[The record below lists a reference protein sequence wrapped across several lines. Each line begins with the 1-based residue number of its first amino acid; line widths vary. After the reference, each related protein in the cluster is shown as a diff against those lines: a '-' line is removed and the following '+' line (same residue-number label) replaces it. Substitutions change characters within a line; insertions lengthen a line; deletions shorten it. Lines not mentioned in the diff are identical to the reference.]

1 MSRGY
6 VPSVNDREALARSTG
21 VRWRHD
27 GSPAD
32 APTFEAAVLG
42 SAPIALVVV
51 DVERDRLAWVNRRA
65 EALLGLSRE
74 HLQKL
79 KLNEWVAPDVDGT
92 GRVLLGAL
100 RAALAVAVTGEPASC
115 ELPLL
120 DGEGRAHWMAAEL
133 QKTFGSGSLVTCA
146 LTKLPPVPALE
157 PELGGSS
164 ERLRLVLE
172 STREGFWDWD
182 IESGRVFFSDQW
194 LENLGYSPGELP
206 ARVETWQMLI
216 HPDDA
221 AQADEVLRSRLD
233 GDTPV
238 DYSENRL
245 LTKSGQYR
253 WFADR
258 GRVVARGRGG
268 EPLRMVGTDADITEL
283 REAHEGKRQAEAHLA
298 RSERLASV
306 GMMAAGVAH
315 EINNPLAYILNN
327 VDFALKQLSSS
338 SGTGQVDAEALSALA
353 EAREGA
359 VRVRDVVKDLRTFS
373 RVGDE
378 QPQWVEVREVL
389 DSSLNIARRQILEC
403 AKLEVDFSTQ
413 REVRANRSRLGQV
426 FLNLLVN
433 ACEAI
438 EPGDPEG
445 NTISVGCRENDE
457 FVEVT
462 VRDTGVGIP
471 PGDIH
476 RIFDLFYTT
485 KPVGVGTGLGLSIC
499 HDLVEALGGS
509 IHVTSD
515 VGRGTQFRVLLP
527 CAEAQPST
535 RRSVPEDA
543 NVWTR
548 ARRMLVVDDD
558 PLVARSVRRLLG
570 DRQDV
575 TLVNDGASA
584 LAELRRSSYDVVLCD
599 VAMPGMDGITVL
611 EAAHT
616 ERLSAAHRFVF
627 MTGSLF
633 SQEWRQ
639 RMNAVRA
646 PCVAKPL
653 DIAELTAAVAQVLAR
668 GGPNA
673 GAPEAA
679 EFGG

>member
-1 MSRGY
+1 
-6 VPSVNDREALARSTG
+6 VPSAIDREALTRSTG

-27 GSPAD
+27 AGHDDP
-32 APTFEAAVLG
+32 PPFEAAVLA
-42 SAPIALVVV
+42 SAPVALVVL
-51 DVERDRLAWVNRRA
+51 DVERERLVSVNPRA
-65 EALLGLSRE
+65 EALFGFARE
-74 HLQKL
+74 RLPRL
-79 KLNEWVAPDVDGT
+79 AFNEWVAPDVDGSD
-92 GRVLLGAL
+92 RVLLGAL
-100 RAALAVAVTGEPASC
+100 RAALASAIAGQPARC
-115 ELPLL
+115 EFPLV
-120 DGEGRAHWMAAEL
+120 DAGGCVHWVEAAL
-133 QKTFGSGSLVTCA
+133 QKTSGSGPLVTCV
-146 LTKLPPVPALE
+146 LSKLPPAPAVT
-157 PELGGSS
+157 PEIDGSS

-182 IESGRVFFSDQW
+182 IPSGRVFFSDQW
-194 LENLGYSPGELP
+194 LDNLGYRPGELP

-221 AQADEVLRSRLD
+221 ALAEDVLNSRLE
-233 GDTPV
+233 GLAPI

-258 GRVVARGRGG
+258 GRVVARAADGA
-268 EPLRMVGTDADITEL
+268 PLRMVGTDADITEL
-283 REAHEGKRQAEAHLA
+283 KAAYEGKRQAEAHLA

-327 VDFALKQLSSS
+327 VDFALKRLASSPLR
-338 SGTGQVDAEALSALA
+338 QELDQEALSALS

-378 QPQWVEVREVL
+378 QPHWVSVREVL

-403 AKLEVDFSTQ
+403 ARLEVNLEVT

-433 ACEAI
+433 ACEAV
-438 EPGDPEG
+438 EPGHPE
-445 NTISVGCRENDE
+445 NNVISVGCREQAG

-509 IHVTSD
+509 IHVTSE
-515 VGRGTQFRVLLP
+515 VGHGTEFRVLLP
-527 CAEAQPST
+527 CAGTDPAALRSAPEEA
-535 RRSVPEDA
+535 DI
-543 NVWTR
+543 WLR
-548 ARRMLVVDDD
+548 AKRMLIVDDD

-570 DRQDV
+570 DKQDV
-575 TLVNDGASA
+575 TLVHDGASA
-584 LAELRRSSYDVVLCD
+584 LDELRRANYDVVLCD
-599 VAMPGMDGITVL
+599 VAMPGMDGLTVL
-611 EAAHT
+611 EAAHA
-616 ERLSAAHRFVF
+616 ENLSAAQRFVF

-639 RMNAVRA
+639 RMNAVGA

-653 DIAELTAAVAQVLAR
+653 DIAELTAAVAQVL
-668 GGPNA
+668 
-673 GAPEAA
+673 EL
-679 EFGG
+679 

>member
-1 MSRGY
+1 MSQQAAGRRRVARGG
-6 VPSVNDREALARSTG
+6 DREALIRSTG
-21 VRWRHD
+21 VRWRF
-27 GSPAD
+27 D
-32 APTFEAAVLG
+32 AGPEEGLQFEAGVLW
-42 SAPIALVVV
+42 SAPVALIVF
-51 DVERDRLAWVNRRA
+51 DVERDRLVSVNRRA
-65 EALLGLSRE
+65 EELLGVARE
-74 HLQKL
+74 KL
-79 KLNEWVAPDVDGT
+79 LRLGVAELVAPDADG
-92 GRVLLGAL
+92 RAALSSL
-100 RAALAVAVTGEPASC
+100 RAAVAAAAAGEVARCSVPIGGT
-115 ELPLL
+115 
-120 DGEGRAHWMAAEL
+120 DGRLRWIDVLIEG
-133 QKTFGSGSLVTCA
+133 TFGSGSLVTA
-146 LTKLPPVPALE
+146 VLTAAPPAPD
-157 PELGGSS
+157 PEAHDSA

-182 IESGRVFFSDQW
+182 IPSGRVFFSDQW
-194 LENLGYSPGELP
+194 LENLGYRPGELP
-206 ARVETWQMLI
+206 ARVETWQALI

-221 AQADEVLRSRLD
+221 AHAEVVLNSRLD
-233 GDTPV
+233 GHAPV
-238 DYSENRL
+238 EYAENRL

-258 GRVVARGRGG
+258 GRVVARDSNG

-283 REAHEGKRQAEAHLA
+283 KAAYEGKRQAEAHLA

-327 VDFALKQLSSS
+327 VDFALKSLSSS
-338 SGTGQVDAEALSALA
+338 DARSEIDQEALNALK

-359 VRVRDVVKDLRTFS
+359 VRVREVVKDLRTFS

-378 QPQWVEVREVL
+378 QPEWVDVREVL
-389 DSSLNIARRQILEC
+389 ESSLNIARCQIVDC
-403 AKLEVDFSTQ
+403 ARLEVNLAPSCQ
-413 REVRANRSRLGQV
+413 VRANRSRLGQV

-433 ACEAI
+433 ACEAV
-438 EPGDPEG
+438 EPGHPES
-445 NTISVGCRENDE
+445 NTISLACRALDG

-509 IHVTSD
+509 IHVSSN
-515 VGRGTQFRVLLP
+515 VGVGTEFRVLLP
-527 CAEAQPST
+527 CAGSQPAT
-535 RRSVPEDA
+535 LPPPCDVD
-543 NVWTR
+543 VWAR
-548 ARRMLVVDDD
+548 AKRMLVVDDD

-570 DRQDV
+570 DKQEV
-575 TLVNDGASA
+575 TLVHDGPSA
-584 LAELRRSSYDVVLCD
+584 LVELRKRIYDVVLCD
-599 VAMPGMDGITVL
+599 VAMPGMDGLMVL
-611 EAAHT
+611 EAAHA
-616 ERLSAAHRFVF
+616 ERLAAAHRFVF

-653 DIAELTAAVAQVLAR
+653 DMAELSSALAQVLEAR
-668 GGPNA
+668 QPARNG
-673 GAPEAA
+673 E
-679 EFGG
+679 

>member
-1 MSRGY
+1 
-6 VPSVNDREALARSTG
+6 VPGVNDREALTRGTG
-21 VRWRHD
+21 VRWRHEASSPD
-27 GSPAD
+27 SPA
-32 APTFEAAVLG
+32 FEAAVLG
-42 SAPIALVVV
+42 SAPIAIVVV
-51 DVERDRLAWVNRRA
+51 DAERERLVWVNRRA
-65 EALLGLSRE
+65 EALLGFARE
-74 HLQKL
+74 RLQKL
-79 KLNEWVAPDVDGT
+79 RFTEWVAPDADGT
-92 GRVLLGAL
+92 DRVLLGAL
-100 RAALAVAVTGEPASC
+100 RAALARAATGEPASC
-115 ELPLL
+115 EFPLL
-120 DGEGRAHWMAAEL
+120 DGKGSVHWMAAEL
-133 QKTFGSGSLVTCA
+133 QRTFGSGPAVTCA
-146 LTKLPPVPALE
+146 LTKLPPAPALE
-157 PELGGSS
+157 LELGGSS

-194 LENLGYSPGELP
+194 LENLGYAPGELP

-221 AQADEVLRSRLD
+221 PQADEVLRSRLE
-233 GDTPV
+233 GITPI
-238 DYSENRL
+238 DYAENRL

-258 GRVVARGRGG
+258 GRVVARGQNGA
-268 EPLRMVGTDADITEL
+268 PLRMVGTDADITEL
-283 REAHEGKRQAEAHLA
+283 KEAHEGKRRAEAHLA

-327 VDFALKQLSSS
+327 VDFALKQLS
-338 SGTGQVDAEALSALA
+338 GDGRAREVDAEALSALS

-378 QPQWVEVREVL
+378 QPQWVDVREVL
-389 DSSLNIARRQILEC
+389 ESSLNIARRQIIEC
-403 AKLEVDFSTQ
+403 ARLEVNLSNS

-433 ACEAI
+433 ACEAV
-438 EPGDPEG
+438 EPGHPEG
-445 NTISVGCRENDE
+445 NVISVGCREVDA

-462 VRDTGVGIP
+462 VRDTGMGIP

-485 KPVGVGTGLGLSIC
+485 KPIGVGTGLGLSIC
-499 HDLVEALGGS
+499 HDLIEALGGS
-509 IHVTSD
+509 IHVTSE
-515 VGRGTQFRVLLP
+515 VGRGTEFRVLLP
-527 CAEAQPST
+527 CSGAGPAT
-535 RRSVPEDA
+535 RRSLPDDV
-543 NVWTR
+543 NVWAR

-584 LAELRRSSYDVVLCD
+584 LAELRRASYDVVLCD
-599 VAMPGMDGITVL
+599 VAMPGMDGLTVL
-611 EAAHT
+611 EAAHA

-653 DIAELTAAVAQVLAR
+653 DIAELTAAVAQVLDAR
-668 GGPNA
+668 RPGRA
-673 GAPEAA
+673 EA
-679 EFGG
+679 ESS